1 MRTSVTYTKN
11 GVAISPEEVAN
22 QTGEV
27 SKITHFLG
35 TNGDGNG
42 MVMLTTLINLDNMS
56 KEEITAMLV
65 AERLGYGT
73 DS

>member
-1 MRTSVTYTKN
+1 MKTIVTYTKN
-11 GVAISPEEVAN
+11 GKAISFEEVCN

-42 MVMLTTLINLDNMS
+42 MVMLTSSIDLDKMS

-73 DS
+73 DA